1 MDARTQ
7 DLASST
13 PAAEPAPA
21 RSGLVRFAPPSLR
34 PLMTFIHR
42 WVGLFMAA
50 FLFVSGVTGAVI
62 SWDHELDD
70 VLNPHLMFAQSSQ
83 KGSKDGPALP
93 ALDLARQIE
102 ARDPRVHV
110 TYLPLA
116 PEPGGTLAFGVEGKR
131 DPATGKLYE
140 VGYNQVFID
149 PVTGAEQGRREWGAV
164 WPITTETFVSFLYVF
179 HYSLHI
185 PEMWGIDRW
194 GVWFLGV
201 IAILWTLDCFVGF
214 YLTLPPR
221 QKASVQKAGAKA
233 GKGFWARWKPAWM
246 IKTSA
251 SAYRINFDIHRAFSL
266 WLWGVLFT
274 VAFTAFSLNLYT
286 EVFYPVMSKVSKVTP
301 SPFDQRTPVDHNSPI
316 IATRTYAQVLDSARA
331 EATKRGWQAPA
342 GGAFYSPE
350 YGIYGVAFHEP
361 GGDHGAA
368 GVGPP
373 YLYYDGKTGALLGD
387 SQPWKGTAADIF
399 VQAQFPLHSGRIL
412 GIPGRILISLTG
424 LVVAALSV
432 TGVVI
437 WLRKRKARVGR
448 RKARPA
454 ATYASSRPGS

>member
-7 DLASST
+7 DLASTS
-13 PAAEPAPA
+13 PDAGPAPA
-21 RSGLVRFAPPSLR
+21 RSGAARFAPPGVR
-34 PLMTFIHR
+34 PALTFLHR
-42 WVGLFMAA
+42 WVGLFIAG

-70 VLNPHLMFAQSSQ
+70 VLNPHLMFAQSGKAGA
-83 KGSKDGPALP
+83 KGGPPLAP
-93 ALDLARQIE
+93 LDLARQIE
-102 ARDPRVHV
+102 ARDPRVQV

-116 PEPGGTLAFGVEGKR
+116 PEPGGTLAFGVEPRR
-131 DPATGKLYE
+131 DPATGKLFE
-140 VGYNQVFID
+140 PHYNQVFID

-164 WPITTETFVSFLYVF
+164 WPITSETFVSFLYVL

-194 GVWFLGV
+194 GIWLLGGV
-201 IAILWTLDCFVGF
+201 AILWTLDCFVGF

-221 QKASVQKAGAKA
+221 QKVSPKSAGAKP
-233 GKGFWARWKPAWM
+233 GRGFWARWKPAWV

-251 SAYRINFDIHRAFSL
+251 SAYRINFDIHRAFGL

-301 SPFDQRTPVDHNSPI
+301 SPFDLRKPADLHSPI
-316 IATRTYAQVLDSARA
+316 IATRTYAQVLASARA
-331 EATKRGWQAPA
+331 EATRRGWEAPA

-373 YLYYDGKTGALLGD
+373 YLYYDGRTGALLGD

-424 LVVAALSV
+424 VVVAALSV

-437 WLRKRKARVGR
+437 WLKKRKARVGR
-448 RKARPA
+448 RARVA
-454 ATYASSRPGS
+454 RG